1 MFEEFLL
8 TYDGTEDFLRN
19 NNISSLGLSN
29 YDENNNNIN
38 NISTQQKLLLD
49 YRYQIEYMIEMNKST
64 LYINFQHVR
73 DVNHELSEAI
83 EVEYYRFEP
92 YLRHALQSIVFK
104 DNPQYVFDID
114 RGQRELFVSFYNLPR
129 LEHIRGM
136 NTDKIGN

>member
-64 LYINFQHVR
+64 LYINFQHV
-73 DVNHELSEAI
+73 A
-83 EVEYYRFEP
+83 
-92 YLRHALQSIVFK
+92 
-104 DNPQYVFDID
+104 
-114 RGQRELFVSFYNLPR
+114 
-129 LEHIRGM
+129 M
-136 NTDKIGN
+136 